1 MVAHWGTRPL
11 FIPARTEQVCREVCS
26 VYQINVFL
34 GSLRQIPASDAGG
47 APDLPAV
54 GSFSVGVVSFSLWQ
68 KKPWLPGNSFVTLT
82 GLTGVTP
89 CPRATRNY
97 ELQGRE
103 VHDPDA
109 PNAPSTPSTRI
120 PIPALLVVV
129 NNYKTSYL
137 IFSGSWGNHFNNGI
151 FVALLCNVHLLLVCR
166 MFIVHS
172 LTIEGEPLLNDF

>member
-1 MVAHWGTRPL
+1 MFCWAHWDKSQQAMLEERQTFQRW
-11 FIPARTEQVCREVCS
+11 AR
-26 VYQINVFL
+26 FL
-34 GSLRQIPASDAGG
+34 WGW
-47 APDLPAV
+47 LPYPVA
-54 GSFSVGVVSFSLWQ
+54 
-68 KKPWLPGNSFVTLT
+68 KKPPWLPGNSFVTLT

-97 ELQGRE
+97 ALQGRE

-129 NNYKTSYL
+129 NNYKTSYM
-137 IFSGSWGNHFNNGI
+137 ICSGSRGNHFNNGI

-172 LTIEGEPLLNDF
+172 LTIKGEPLLNDF